1 MKGPTLKRAAQSE
14 PTPLFAAAR
23 HRIKPRRATHTNS
36 AADWIPRGEC
46 VLSSRRPFVE
56 RSPASWTYFAVESS
70 DWRRVGVGG
79 GGDREGQDGR
89 WLCALEELCPMGR
102 LRFGRRAGKYS
113 CGASFFWGW
122 GGGRGDSGLPSEPS
136 FLSCALNVS
145 FWLSYRTASDTMG
158 SFKIF
163 SLVILLLGKS
173 SRSRPARGTS

>member
-70 DWRRVGVGG
+70 DWGRGGWGVVVTGRVRTDVGFVRSRNFVQWGGCVLDAARANIPAGPLFFGGGVGG
-79 GGDREGQDGR
+79 
-89 WLCALEELCPMGR
+89 EETRACPR
-102 LRFGRRAGKYS
+102 S
-113 CGASFFWGW
+113 PPFFH
-122 GGGRGDSGLPSEPS
+122 
-136 FLSCALNVS
+136 VH
-145 FWLSYRTASDTMG
+145 
-158 SFKIF
+158 
-163 SLVILLLGKS
+163 
-173 SRSRPARGTS
+173 